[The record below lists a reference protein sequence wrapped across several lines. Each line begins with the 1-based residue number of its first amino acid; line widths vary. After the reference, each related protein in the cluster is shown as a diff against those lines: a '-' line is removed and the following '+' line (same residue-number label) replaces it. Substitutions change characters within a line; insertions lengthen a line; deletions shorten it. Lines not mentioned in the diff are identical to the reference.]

1 MDNILQLAMQMILC
15 LIIAAV
21 LGAFI
26 GYLLGK
32 ISKCDKEQDN
42 IEPSMGARKKEL
54 HDYEQRALAQ
64 KESKPDKNTKN
75 LIASVEHEELKSTK
89 EPKQSLSETIKK
101 ELHVGDK
108 EPKPTQTQAVLKAF
122 DGIEGSRPEILS
134 SPVNGQADDL
144 KEISGIG
151 LKIEEALNELGI
163 FHFGQ
168 IAAWTSENAKW
179 IDNYL
184 VFKGRVLREDWIG
197 QAKLLAAG
205 GSTEFSR
212 KVKKGDHYK

>member
-1 MDNILQLAMQMILC
+1 MDKLLTLAMEMILC
-15 LIIAAV
+15 LLIAA
-21 LGAFI
+21 LIGAII

-32 ISKCDKEQDN
+32 ISKCNDKEELNAQLR
-42 IEPSMGARKKEL
+42 GQTQKL
-54 HDYEQRALAQ
+54 HDYEDEN
-64 KESKPDKNTKN
+64 ESEDSKNYVAT
-75 LIASVEHEELKSTK
+75 ASATSAAASGLSASLEETSN
-89 EPKQSLSETIKK
+89 E
-101 ELHVGDK
+101 DK
-108 EPKPTQTQAVLKAF
+108 ENELMQAFQKTNIE
-122 DGIEGSRPEILS
+122 GIEGERPQVLS
-134 SPVNGQADDL
+134 APRDGFPDDL

-163 FHFGQ
+163 FHFDQ

-212 KVKKGDHYK
+212 KVKRGEKDYE

>member
-1 MDNILQLAMQMILC
+1 MDKLLTLAMEMILC
-15 LIIAAV
+15 LLIAA
-21 LGAFI
+21 LIGAII

-32 ISKCDKEQDN
+32 IGKCDDKEELNAQLR
-42 IEPSMGARKKEL
+42 GQTQKL
-54 HDYEQRALAQ
+54 HDYESESVDEESQ
-64 KESKPDKNTKN
+64 ESKNYVAANATSAAASGLSASLQETENENKN
-75 LIASVEHEELKSTK
+75 SELM
-89 EPKQSLSETIKK
+89 
-101 ELHVGDK
+101 
-108 EPKPTQTQAVLKAF
+108 QAFQKTNIE
-122 DGIEGSRPEILS
+122 GIEGERPQVLS
-134 SPVNGQADDL
+134 APRDGFPDDL

-163 FHFGQ
+163 FHFDQ

-212 KVKKGDHYK
+212 KVKRGDTDYQ

>member
-1 MDNILQLAMQMILC
+1 MDKLLTLATEMILC
-15 LIIAAV
+15 LLIAAII
-21 LGAFI
+21 GAII

-32 ISKCDKEQDN
+32 ISKCDDKDELNAQLR
-42 IEPSMGARKKEL
+42 GQTQKL
-54 HDYEQRALAQ
+54 HDYENEDSKNFVATAETAENE
-64 KESKPDKNTKN
+64 ESK
-75 LIASVEHEELKSTK
+75 LSASLQEQKDQEKASELM
-89 EPKQSLSETIKK
+89 
-101 ELHVGDK
+101 
-108 EPKPTQTQAVLKAF
+108 QAFQKTNIENI
-122 DGIEGSRPEILS
+122 DGERPQIL
-134 SPVNGQADDL
+134 PAPRNGFPDDL

-163 FHFGQ
+163 FHFDQ

-212 KVKKGDHYK
+212 KVKRGDKDYR

>member
-1 MDNILQLAMQMILC
+1 MDKLLTLATEMILC
-15 LIIAAV
+15 LLIAAII
-21 LGAFI
+21 GAII

-32 ISKCDKEQDN
+32 ISKCDDKDELNAQLR
-42 IEPSMGARKKEL
+42 GQTQKL
-54 HDYEQRALAQ
+54 HDYENEDSKNFVATAENE
-64 KESKPDKNTKN
+64 ESK
-75 LIASVEHEELKSTK
+75 LSASLQEQKDQEKASELMQAFQKTNVEN
-89 EPKQSLSETIKK
+89 I
-101 ELHVGDK
+101 
-108 EPKPTQTQAVLKAF
+108 
-122 DGIEGSRPEILS
+122 DGERPQIL
-134 SPVNGQADDL
+134 PAPRNGFPDDL

-163 FHFGQ
+163 FHFDQ

-212 KVKKGDHYK
+212 KVKRGDKDYR